1 MNLCS
6 VYDMYKKSPEILYEL
21 LKERTEEQSISHKK
35 MPSWEKH
42 LVFVFRRPYQA
53 WYLAVSEDVEE
64 GVVGSVYLS
73 RSNEV
78 GLFLFKKYQGKGYGE
93 KILNL
98 LIEKH
103 PVNRIVANIN
113 PNNLRSIAF
122 FEKMGWKQIQV
133 TYEKTFHR
141 G

>member
-35 MPSWEKH
+35 MPSWDDH
-42 LVFVFRRPYQA
+42 LRFVFCHPYQA
-53 WYLAVSEDVEE
+53 WYLAVLED
-64 GVVGSVYLS
+64 VVGSVYLS
-73 RSNEV
+73 RANEV

-103 PVNRIVANIN
+103 PVDRIVANIN
-113 PNNLRSIAF
+113 PSNLRSIAF

-133 TYEKTFHR
+133 TYEKTFHHS
-141 G
+141 